1 MSKRESPLGLIS
13 ILVATF
19 GLSIAGIW
27 SAYQFGFGS
36 QTDVEY
42 TYTADTQVTSVADES
57 NKLEPEKKSVAD
69 ESNKLEPEKKSVAD
83 ESNKL
88 EPEKNTAIPTP
99 TPTPKKLKTAD
110 DIAQNPVQTQIKFLY
125 DSNTITDEG
134 VEKLNQLKN
143 QIAQFDSQSFGIR
156 IYSNFGESEFSK
168 QIGRQRGEEVA
179 GYLRHLGLKNKIVI
193 SRRIANSSA
202 NNLSSQQKRN
212 QAMVVR
218 LYKL

>member
-1 MSKRESPLGLIS
+1 MICRFRYFMSKRESPVGLIS
-13 ILVATF
+13 ILLGTF

-42 TYTADTQVTSVADES
+42 TYTADTKVTSVTYDT
-57 NKLEPEKKSVAD
+57 NI
-69 ESNKLEPEKKSVAD
+69 
-83 ESNKL
+83 L
-88 EPEKNTAIPTP
+88 EPEKNTPIPTP
-99 TPTPKKLKTAD
+99 TPTPNPTPKKLKTAD
-110 DIAQNPVQTQIKFLY
+110 DIADNPVQTQIKFLY
-125 DSNTITDEG
+125 DSNRITSEG
-134 VEKLNQLKN
+134 VEKLNQLKRE
-143 QIAQFDSQSFGIR
+143 IAEFDSQSLGIR

-193 SRRIANSSA
+193 SRRNANSSA
-202 NNLSSQQKRN
+202 GNLSSNQKRN
-212 QAMVVR
+212 QPMLIK